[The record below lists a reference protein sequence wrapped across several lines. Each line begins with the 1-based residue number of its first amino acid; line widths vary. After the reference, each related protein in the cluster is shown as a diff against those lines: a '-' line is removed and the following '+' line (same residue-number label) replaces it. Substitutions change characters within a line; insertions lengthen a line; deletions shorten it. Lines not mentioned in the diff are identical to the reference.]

1 MAIFFC
7 RHIDENGCLV
17 KNNMLQALIGQKIDQ
32 SQTFLENGERIPVTE
47 VSVADNVVVQVK
59 TDVNDK
65 YTAVQLGI
73 GAKKKPIKARVGH
86 SKKAG
91 LENVPSL
98 IKEVAWEGDGEL
110 PKSGDIVTVET
121 VFKPGDIVKVTGT
134 SKGKGF
140 AGGVKRYG
148 FRGGPKTHGQS
159 DRHRAPGSIGQGTTP
174 GRVYKGKRMA
184 GHMGVETVTV
194 SNLVVVD
201 VDPEN
206 KKLYVLGL
214 VPGSKKT
221 ALIITKTGEQK
232 KFVRLLSVKQK
243 EDEEAAKEAEKL
255 AKEQEKAA
263 SEAARVEAETEPT
276 EEETTPVE
284 AQTTSETV
292 ITPEE
297 TVADATE
304 TVKEEVEG
312 ASEAEASADEETK
325 TEPAEEAEKEES
337 ASAEETKE
345 G

>member
-1 MAIFFC
+1 
-7 RHIDENGCLV
+7 
-17 KNNMLQALIGQKIDQ
+17 MLQTLIGQKIDQ
-32 SQTFLENGERIPVTE
+32 TQTFLENGKRIPVTE

-59 TDVNDK
+59 TDTNDK

-73 GAKKKPIKARVGH
+73 GAKKKPIKSRVGH

-91 LENVPSL
+91 LEQVPSL
-98 IKEVAWEGDGEL
+98 IREVVWVGDEEL
-110 PKSGDIVTVET
+110 PKSGDVVTVET

-184 GHMGVETVTV
+184 GHMGVDTVTV
-194 SNLVVVD
+194 RNLVVVD

-221 ALIITKTGEQK
+221 SLVITKIGEQK
-232 KFVRLLSVKQK
+232 KFVRLLSVKLK
-243 EDEEAAKEAEKL
+243 EDEEAKKEAERL
-255 AKEQEKAA
+255 AKEQEKAVA
-263 SEAARVEAETEPT
+263 EAEKSAEMEKT
-276 EEETTPVE
+276 EEVPAEATTPVE
-284 AQTTSETV
+284 EVPAIEETETQTATETV
-292 ITPEE
+292 TTDEE
-297 TVADATE
+297 TVATSEETVSDATE
-304 TVKEEVEG
+304 TVAEEVVPSAE
-312 ASEAEASADEETK
+312 SEAE
-325 TEPAEEAEKEES
+325 PV
-337 ASAEETKE
+337 KE
-345 G
+345 GEEK